1 MPQRKSQ
8 KAREQCTR
16 LPENTKCAS
25 DFQNRKENGGI
36 REGEHERLYEG
47 SIKDK
52 RAFPTM

>member
-8 KAREQCTR
+8 KAMEQCTR